1 MSDVT
6 RVPDI
11 CQSVCNQCVICDRI
25 SGARMCSKLNA
36 KEIPR
41 QCWSLFL
48 WAPSAQ
54 LWCAPTSCTNVAMV
68 LHIDLCWNT
77 EISENALHIT
87 SCNSMSNSVQPLRI
101 LHTIF
106 SFLKHLA
113 INPNQERGLQ
123 SIFSTIVTTAKDVW
137 IAPKKLCT
145 SLCSLSIR
153 VIRLSVFVASCPIWI
168 SEKPVLPASAGP
180 SSWERKRELAD
191 RCLSWK
197 SSLFRSPIA
206 SSPFPVYLSN
216 TF

>member
-87 SCNSMSNSVQPLRI
+87 SCNSMSNSVQQCPTVSNLCAFFTR
-101 LHTIF
+101 F
-106 SFLKHLA
+106 SAFSST
-113 INPNQERGLQ
+113 LQ
-123 SIFSTIVTTAKDVW
+123 STQ
-137 IAPKKLCT
+137 
-145 SLCSLSIR
+145 IR
-153 VIRLSVFVASCPIWI
+153 KEGCN
-168 SEKPVLPASAGP
+168 P
-180 SSWERKRELAD
+180 SSQ
-191 RCLSWK
+191 LSSPQPRMSESLPK
-197 SSLFRSPIA
+197 SCAHLCVPSPSEWFVCPFSLHLVPSESLRSPFCRHLPGLLHGSGKENLLIA
-206 SSPFPVYLSN
+206 A
-216 TF
+216 

>member
-87 SCNSMSNSVQPLRI
+87 SCNSMSNSVQQCPTSAHSSHDFQLSQAPCNQPKSGKRAAIHLLNYRHHSQGCLNRSQKAVHIFVFPLHQSDSFVRFRCI
-101 LHTIF
+101 LSHLNLWEARSAGICRAFFMGAEKRTCW
-106 SFLKHLA
+106 SLPKLKK
-113 INPNQERGLQ
+113 Q
-123 SIFSTIVTTAKDVW
+123 
-137 IAPKKLCT
+137 
-145 SLCSLSIR
+145 SLSQSDSIQP
-153 VIRLSVFVASCPIWI
+153 ISRLLV
-168 SEKPVLPASAGP
+168 
-180 SSWERKRELAD
+180 
-191 RCLSWK
+191 
-197 SSLFRSPIA
+197 
-206 SSPFPVYLSN
+206 
-216 TF
+216 